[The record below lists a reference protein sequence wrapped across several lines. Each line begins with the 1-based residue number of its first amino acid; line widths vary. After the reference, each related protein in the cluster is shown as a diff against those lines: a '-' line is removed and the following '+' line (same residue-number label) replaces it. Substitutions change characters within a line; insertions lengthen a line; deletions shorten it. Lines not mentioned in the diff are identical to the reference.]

1 MKSSSNQQV
10 QLNDNFYK
18 ICVVGGG
25 LTGALMMLL
34 LKNSNIFHDHE
45 IAWIKPTNNASK
57 QHIRYVQKLGK

>member
-25 LTGALMMLL
+25 LTGAIMMSLL
-34 LKNSNIFHDHE
+34 EKSNMFHDD
-45 IAWIKPTNNASK
+45 
-57 QHIRYVQKLGK
+57 HIRQTLDCNARILQERSIRKPEI